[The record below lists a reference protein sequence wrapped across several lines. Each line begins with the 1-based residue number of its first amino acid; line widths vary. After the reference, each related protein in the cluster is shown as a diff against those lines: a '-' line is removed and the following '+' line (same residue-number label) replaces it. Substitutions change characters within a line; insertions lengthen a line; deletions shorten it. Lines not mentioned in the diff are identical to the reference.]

1 MLIRTFAAGDD
12 LARVGIYNEAA
23 ADLPK
28 YKPATL
34 DDIRRRSRP
43 PDFDPST
50 YFFAVEGEGGRP
62 VGYAGFHVNGR
73 VSFPWTRRGFEA
85 AAEPLFERV
94 LSAMRE
100 RGLKQIFAA
109 YRADWTPQRD
119 FFLARGFAANR
130 EIINYVMDLGEVP
143 TPAARASSA
152 FGPLTADDLPAVLA
166 LAPRLFRSSTPAAL
180 GQHLLHNP
188 HFPPEAVFCFRPKP
202 GEPPLAVGIMIDN
215 PAYASPKQVDAAMP
229 CFRAGAFGTEGT
241 QVKRMNGLFSVAV
254 AAGRDV
260 NALALDLLGHATFL
274 LQDSELE
281 TLCAQ
286 VPSDATELVRFYK
299 QYFRRQGSFPLY
311 EREL

>member
-12 LARVGIYNEAA
+12 MARVGIYNEAA

-28 YKPATL
+28 FKPATI
-34 DDIRRRSRP
+34 DEIRRRSRP
-43 PDFDPST
+43 PEFDPST
-50 YFFAVEGEGGRP
+50 CFVAVEGNRP
-62 VGYAGFHVNGR
+62 VGYASFHANGR
-73 VSFPWTRRGFEA
+73 ISFPWTRRGFEA
-85 AAEPLFERV
+85 AAGPLFDRV
-94 LSAMRE
+94 VAAMKE
-100 RGLKQIFAA
+100 RGMTKAFAA
-109 YRADWTPQRD
+109 YRADWMPLRD
-119 FFLARGFAANR
+119 FFLVRGFVATR
-130 EIINYVMDLGEVP
+130 EVVNYVMDIAEVP

-152 FGPLTADDLPAVLA
+152 FGPLTPDDLPAVLA
-166 LAPRLFRSSTPAAL
+166 LAPRLFRVRTPAEF
-180 GQHLLHNP
+180 GQHLLQNP
-188 HFPPEAVFCFRPKP
+188 HFPPEAVFCFRPKA

-215 PAYASPKQVDAAMP
+215 PAYASPKQVDPAMP
-229 CFRAGAFGTEGT
+229 CFRAGAFGTEGM
-241 QVKRMNGLFSVAV
+241 QVKRMNGLFSVVV
-254 AAGRDV
+254 AGGRDV